1 MKQCK
6 AGTEVLNV
14 DECKMA
20 CGYLGISRMGGF
32 KEGRPCY
39 KGGAGGCNQNV
50 RKPGSK
56 ATRICK
62 GIQIQIRCSTLYND
76 VINLIRRLMSNY
88 VVYIFI
94 LYRRSDIKKRYWP
107 FTDRN

>member
-6 AGTEVLNV
+6 AGTAVLNV

-39 KGGAGGCNQNV
+39 KGGSGGCNQNV

-62 GIQIQIRCSTLYND
+62 GIQIQIRFSTLYND
-76 VINLIRRLMSNY
+76 VLNLIRRLMSNY

-94 LYRRSDIKKRYWP
+94 LYRRSDIKKRGWP
-107 FTDRN
+107 FTDQN

>member
-1 MKQCK
+1 MYWIIQKRTYIFFVLFYGEAYILMKQCK
-6 AGTEVLNV
+6 AGTAVLNV

-76 VINLIRRLMSNY
+76 VIFKLHRCSQ
-88 VVYIFI
+88 
-94 LYRRSDIKKRYWP
+94 
-107 FTDRN
+107 